1 VGSPE
6 NRRNS
11 PPLFFSLLERAMT
24 LRSVKGKIAT
34 IEKGKTVRR
43 HEEI

>member
-6 NRRNS
+6 NRRN
-11 PPLFFSLLERAMT
+11 PPLSFFLLERPMT